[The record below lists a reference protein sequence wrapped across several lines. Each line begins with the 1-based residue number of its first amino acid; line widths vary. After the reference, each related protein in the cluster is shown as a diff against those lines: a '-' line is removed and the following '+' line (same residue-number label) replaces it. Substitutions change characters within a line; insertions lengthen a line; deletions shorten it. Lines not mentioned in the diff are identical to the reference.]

1 MSVTRFNVG
10 VLDVANTLDNRP
22 VLIDVGK
29 NDFISIVVVNKPTVS
44 TATPPTPS
52 SDFDLFEIQPGI
64 TASNGL
70 VKINKNPSGFD
81 TITYSPNLGFVGKD
95 TFSYLFRT
103 RRGSGISDTGVTA
116 FSDATLVT
124 VTVGA
129 ITAPANFLGTSNQ
142 PISTMQALDLVN
154 GPFAGLFPGL
164 RGGQSPAE
172 AGVAATSTAVF
183 QSIVRG
189 NGLN

>member
-1 MSVTRFNVG
+1 MSTRLNIG
-10 VLDVANTLDNRP
+10 KADVANTLDSRP
-22 VLIDVGK
+22 VLIDVGN
-29 NDFISIVVVNKPTVS
+29 NDFISIVRQGS
-44 TATPPTPS
+44 TIFTPS
-52 SDFDLFEIQPGI
+52 SDFVLFEIQPGI
-64 TASNGL
+64 TASNGV
-70 VKINKNPSGFD
+70 VKINKNASGFD

-103 RRGSGISDTGVTA
+103 RDKSDGGSNNSDTSVGRISDPA
-116 FSDATLVT
+116 LVT

-142 PISTMQALDLVN
+142 QISTMQALDLVN
-154 GPFAGLFPGL
+154 GPFADLFPGL

-172 AGVAATSTAVF
+172 AAVAASSTAVF
-183 QSIVRG
+183 KSIRI